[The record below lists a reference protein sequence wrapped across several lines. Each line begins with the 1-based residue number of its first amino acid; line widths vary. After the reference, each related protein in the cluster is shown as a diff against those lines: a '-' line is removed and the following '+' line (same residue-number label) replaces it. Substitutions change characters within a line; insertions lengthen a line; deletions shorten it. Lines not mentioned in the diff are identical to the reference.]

1 MRANKRQGEGERGSV
16 LIEFAIV
23 IPLLVLLALGGS
35 ELVLYLFLN
44 QKLSYLANR
53 VADLTAR
60 ETLIDNSQLQTI
72 YAIAPSL
79 MQPFR
84 FRDNEPDGRIIISII
99 QRRNPSDPQPT
110 IIKQNA
116 GGGTLN
122 VQSELGREKQHPNFP
137 ANFVPET
144 WETVIAGEV
153 FYEYQPWFLTDIF
166 ASPQRIYHRAF
177 YRPRVPATFNVV
189 DHHSPQRI
197 AHMAGQ
203 ETPRDS
209 IQNPPDSLKPKG

>member
-1 MRANKRQGEGERGSV
+1 MKRWMNLGAAKRRRNGERGSV

-35 ELVLYLFLN
+35 EFVLYLFLN

-60 ETLIDNSQLQTI
+60 ETLIDDSQLQTI
-72 YAIAPSL
+72 YALAPNL

-84 FRDNEPDGRIIISII
+84 FRNNEPDGRIIISII
-99 QRRNPSDPQPT
+99 QRRNPSDPKPT

-116 GGGTLN
+116 GAGTLN
-122 VQSELGREKQHPNFP
+122 VRSELGQEKQPPKLPTNFIP
-137 ANFVPET
+137 GT

-166 ASPQRIYHRAF
+166 MSPQRIYHRPFTARGF
-177 YRPRVPATFNVV
+177 RPLLMSFTITARRRPK
-189 DHHSPQRI
+189 
-197 AHMAGQ
+197 
-203 ETPRDS
+203 TPS
-209 IQNPPDSLKPKG
+209 KTYSKML